1 MAHAN
6 HTTTSRIARFETM
19 VAGNAGRPW
28 IICPVRFYGAQ
39 PPRKMDGNPCTLSF
53 TRSRRRK
60 MNIKK
65 LIFDGE
71 GVTLD
76 FKKTI
81 TSCEKIARTMSSFAN
96 NKGGRLL
103 IGVAD
108 DGTIKGV
115 KSEDEERYMITKAAQ
130 LFARP
135 ALEPVFEEVYVDDK
149 LVLVVEIPESD
160 TKPHYALAEDGKWGA
175 YVRVKDKSVLASK
188 IVVDVLRHSADKSGI
203 LIEYSTK
210 EKALLE
216 YLAERERI
224 NVPEYCK
231 LLNLSRRSA

>member
-1 MAHAN
+1 
-6 HTTTSRIARFETM
+6 
-19 VAGNAGRPW
+19 
-28 IICPVRFYGAQ
+28 
-39 PPRKMDGNPCTLSF
+39 
-53 TRSRRRK
+53 

-65 LIFDGE
+65 LIFEGE

-81 TSCEKIARTMSSFAN
+81 TSCEKIARTMISFAN

-130 LFARP
+130 FYARP

-149 LVLVVEIPESD
+149 LVLVVEIKESD
-160 TKPHYALAEDGKWGA
+160 SKPHYALAEDGKWWV

-188 IVVDVLRHSADKSGI
+188 IVVDVLKRSADDKGV
-203 LIEYSTK
+203 LIEYSAN

-216 YLAERERI
+216 YLDKQKRI
-224 NVPEYCK
+224 NIKEYCNLLK
-231 LLNLSRRSA
+231 LTRRNAQRILVNMVLSGVIRIHTTEKEEYYTAA

>member
-1 MAHAN
+1 
-6 HTTTSRIARFETM
+6 
-19 VAGNAGRPW
+19 
-28 IICPVRFYGAQ
+28 
-39 PPRKMDGNPCTLSF
+39 
-53 TRSRRRK
+53 

-65 LIFDGE
+65 LIFEGE

-81 TSCEKIARTMSSFAN
+81 TSCEKIARTMVSFAN

-115 KSEDEERYMITKAAQ
+115 KSEDEERYMITKAAH

-149 LVLVVEIPESD
+149 LVLVVD
-160 TKPHYALAEDGKWGA
+160 TQPSVIKPHYALADDGKWWA

-188 IVVDVLRHSADKSGI
+188 IVLEVLKHSADDKGVLIAYSDNEKLLLQYLETNTRITIKEVSELLKVGRRRAQRILVDLILSG
-203 LIEYSTK
+203 LI
-210 EKALLE
+210 
-216 YLAERERI
+216 RI
-224 NVPEYCK
+224 NTTEKEEFYTAC
-231 LLNLSRRSA
+231 

>member
-1 MAHAN
+1 MRA
-6 HTTTSRIARFETM
+6 T
-19 VAGNAGRPW
+19 
-28 IICPVRFYGAQ
+28 
-39 PPRKMDGNPCTLSF
+39 
-53 TRSRRRK
+53 
-60 MNIKK
+60 NIKK
-65 LIFDGE
+65 LIFEGE

-81 TSCEKIARTMSSFAN
+81 TSCEKIARTMASFAN

-115 KSEDEERYMITKAAQ
+115 KSEDEERYMITRAAQ
-130 LFARP
+130 MFAKP

-149 LVLVVEIPESD
+149 LLLVVEIPESD
-160 TKPHYALAEDGKWGA
+160 TKPHYALAEDGKWWV

-188 IVVDVLRHSADKSGI
+188 IVVDVLKHSADKNGI

-231 LLNLSRRSA
+231 LLNLSRRSAQRILVNMVLSGVIKVHTTEKEEYYTAA

>member
-1 MAHAN
+1 
-6 HTTTSRIARFETM
+6 
-19 VAGNAGRPW
+19 
-28 IICPVRFYGAQ
+28 
-39 PPRKMDGNPCTLSF
+39 
-53 TRSRRRK
+53 
-60 MNIKK
+60 MNIKRT
-65 LIFDGE
+65 IFEGE

-81 TSCEKIARTMSSFAN
+81 TSCEKIARTMVSFAN

-115 KSEDEERYMITKAAQ
+115 KSEDEERYMITRAAQ
-130 LFARP
+130 LFSKP
-135 ALEPVFEEVYVDDK
+135 ALEPRFEEVYVDDK

-160 TKPHYALAEDGKWGA
+160 TKPHYALAEDGKWWV

-188 IVVDVLRHSADKSGI
+188 IVVDVLKHSADNTGV

-216 YLAERERI
+216 HLEKVERI
-224 NVPEYCK
+224 NVKEYCK
-231 LLNLSRRSA
+231 LAKMSRRTAQRVLVNMVLSGVIRIHTTEKEEYYTAA